1 MGLRLKRLGLMVWR
15 HALSAGLVMLLPG
28 LVAGALPMPWSE
40 GLMESHNYVIIDPDG
55 VPNGEILQELHGVTG
70 RGGKQD
76 LKAVY
81 EIVRRTEEPNGETT
95 EGKTTTEIVFDPKT
109 YDLRSRLDVYSG
121 NLSNVRVTFTPTPA
135 GLEVRTDRPSSAESS
150 AVDKQLI
157 KFDIHGPLIDQTAF
171 VFYIRGLPL
180 EKGHTFSTTTINPAR
195 KGGVD
200 WLKGMVLGLREV
212 PWEGEQVEAWVIE
225 TATAVGVTTYHV
237 LPDASH
243 TLIRYM
249 SPRGETYQLLPA
261 GGD

>member
-1 MGLRLKRLGLMVWR
+1 
-15 HALSAGLVMLLPG
+15 
-28 LVAGALPMPWSE
+28 MPWSE

-81 EIVRRTEEPNGETT
+81 EIVRRTEDPNGETT

-109 YDLRSRLDVYSG
+109 FDLRSRLDVYLG
-121 NLSNVRVTFTPTPA
+121 NHGNVRVTFTPTPA
-135 GLEVRTDRPSSAESS
+135 GLEVRTDRPSSAESG
-150 AVDKQLI
+150 AVDQQLL

-180 EKGHTFSTTTINPAR
+180 EKGHTFSATTINPAR

-212 PWEGEQVEAWVIE
+212 PWEGGQVEAWVIE

-249 SPRGETYQLLPA
+249 SPRGEMYQLLPA